1 MANLKVNLYGMEF
14 LNPIMTA
21 AGPGAKDGALCQEA
35 AKGGAGAICTKT
47 ISVLP
52 ADVPRPCMAKTNSGF
67 LNTELWSEL
76 PKEQWIEEEYK
87 KVKETGLPVIVSMGY
102 SAEQI
107 AEVDPLVKPYAD
119 AVELSTHY
127 VGTDVAPIVNALK
140 AAKAVLDVPV
150 FMKMSPHTD
159 IQTIAKAVEEAGADG
174 LVMINSFGPCM
185 AIDVN
190 TGYPIMGS
198 KAGYGWLS
206 GAPIRPLAIRCIYE
220 ASQVVNIPIIG
231 VGGITCGKDVAEMM
245 MAGAS
250 AVQVCTEAILK
261 GPSIYGKIAKELN
274 EFLDENGY
282 ADVNEIKGLTHK
294 KMAARGFRTHSVAPV
309 VDDNKCI
316 KCKQCVT
323 SCVYEALEVTDKLN
337 IDADKCFGCG
347 LCVTRCPKGALSICY
362 NQVEAMNE

>member
-1 MANLKVNLYGMEF
+1 
-14 LNPIMTA
+14 
-21 AGPGAKDGALCQEA
+21 
-35 AKGGAGAICTKT
+35 
-47 ISVLP
+47 
-52 ADVPRPCMAKTNSGF
+52 
-67 LNTELWSEL
+67 
-76 PKEQWIEEEYK
+76 
-87 KVKETGLPVIVSMGY
+87 
-102 SAEQI
+102 
-107 AEVDPLVKPYAD
+107 
-119 AVELSTHY
+119 
-127 VGTDVAPIVNALK
+127 
-140 AAKAVLDVPV
+140 
-150 FMKMSPHTD
+150 
-159 IQTIAKAVEEAGADG
+159 
-174 LVMINSFGPCM
+174 
-185 AIDVN
+185 
-190 TGYPIMGS
+190 
-198 KAGYGWLS
+198 
-206 GAPIRPLAIRCIYE
+206 
-220 ASQVVNIPIIG
+220 QVVNIPIIG
-231 VGGITCGKDVAEMM
+231 VGGITCGKDVAEML